1 METPMVKYYTIT
13 EPTSAEDNTPVY
25 TTYSEDEILNFY
37 WDYWYDRMCKKF
49 GKDEVDS
56 KYSKQDCIDDWV
68 ITNWAW
74 ESN

>member
-1 METPMVKYYTIT
+1 V
-13 EPTSAEDNTPVY
+13 EPTSAEDTTPIY
-25 TTYSEDEILNFY
+25 ITYSEEEILQMY
-37 WDYWYDRMCKKF
+37 WDYWYGKMCNKF

>member
-1 METPMVKYYTIT
+1 MKYFTIE
-13 EPTSAEDNTPVY
+13 EPTSLFDSTPIY
-25 TTYSEDEILNFY
+25 TTYSEEEILQMY
-37 WDYWYDRMCKKF
+37 WDYWYDRMCNKF

-56 KYSKQDCIDDWV
+56 KYSKQDCIYDWA